1 VSGGVDLSM
10 DTTFIDSNSSD
21 TTISLPRAYYKR
33 LKVHVPLTGRF
44 PAIVVEAFVMA
55 AIARTETT

>member
-1 VSGGVDLSM
+1 M